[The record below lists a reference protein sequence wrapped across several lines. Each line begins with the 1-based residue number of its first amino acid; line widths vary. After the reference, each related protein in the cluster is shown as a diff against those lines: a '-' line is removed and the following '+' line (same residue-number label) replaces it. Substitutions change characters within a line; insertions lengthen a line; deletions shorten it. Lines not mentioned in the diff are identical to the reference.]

1 MMDILKIKA
10 FGRQR
15 LSTVL
20 GLTLDGGRLEGAV
33 LRRANGALQI
43 LQTVSATLSLDPLT
57 AAPELVGREIRNHLD
72 ASGITERHCVFGLPL
87 KWALIT
93 HIDLPPLPEADVP
106 GFLQLEAE
114 RSFPCDVATLQIAQS
129 RCRVA
134 PGKEQALMVGVP
146 RNHLL
151 IIEQIFRAA
160 RLKPIS
166 FLLPITVLQSPAS
179 PASDG
184 VLALAIGEAQVSLQ
198 VTSHGGLAALRTI
211 EGALETQSGRRSLH
225 DGVVSRES
233 RITLG
238 QLPAELR
245 EHIRRIRIFG
255 PRDLAQQLA
264 DEMELRFEP
273 SGLKVEVANEYA
285 QGDFALA
292 LPPKTPVS
300 VPVSLAA
307 RTLSDDRGRIELMPP
322 KVAPWK
328 QYAARYSTGKWRTI
342 GLAAGSIGL
351 IIILAFLAQQWQLG
365 RLRSRWNGMAAKV
378 HDLEGLQQ
386 QIRQFRPWYDNSLRG
401 LTILRQLTTAF
412 PETGVVSAKT
422 VEIRDMN
429 TVTCT
434 GVTQDNLALIK
445 VLDQLRASGNV
456 SEVRLSNIRGTK
468 PPLQFTFDFHWN
480 EGGKSE
486 N

>member
-1 MMDILKIKA
+1 MMDVLKIKG

-15 LSTVL
+15 LTSVL

-33 LRRANGALQI
+33 VRRANGALQI
-43 LQTVSATLSLDPLT
+43 TQTVSAALSLDPLT

-72 ASGITERHCVFGLPL
+72 AAGISERHCVFGLPL
-87 KWALIT
+87 KWALLT
-93 HIDLPPLPEADVP
+93 HVDLPNLPEPDVA
-106 GFLQLEAE
+106 GFLQIEAE
-114 RSFPCDVATLQIAQS
+114 RGFPCDVATLHVTHS

-134 PGKEQALMVGVP
+134 AGKEQALMVGVP
-146 RNHLL
+146 RNHLATL
-151 IIEQIFRAA
+151 EQIFRAA
-160 RLKPIS
+160 KLKPVS
-166 FLLPITVLQSPAS
+166 FLLPITVLQSPTL

-198 VTSHGGLAALRTI
+198 ITSHGGVAALRAI
-211 EGALETQSGRRSLH
+211 EGALENQVGRRTLNP
-225 DGVVSRES
+225 GVVSRES

-255 PRDLAQQLA
+255 PADLAQQMA

-273 SGLKVEVANEYA
+273 SGIKVEVVTQYGPGEYS
-285 QGDFALA
+285 QP
-292 LPPKTPVS
+292 LPPRTPVS

-307 RTLSDDRGRIELMPP
+307 QTLSTERSRIELMPP
-322 KVAPWK
+322 KVAPWR
-328 QYAARYSTGKWRTI
+328 QYAARYGTGKWRTA
-342 GLAAGSIGL
+342 GLAAASVAA
-351 IIILAFLAQQWQLG
+351 IILLAFMVQQWQLG
-365 RLRSRWNGMAAKV
+365 SLRARWKNMSAKV
-378 HDLEGLQQ
+378 HELEGVQQ
-386 QIRQFRPWYDNSLRG
+386 QIRQVRPWYDDSLRG
-401 LTILRQLTTAF
+401 LTILRQLTAAF
-412 PETGVVSAKT
+412 PETGIVSAKT

-434 GVTQDNLALIK
+434 GVTQDNPSLIK
-445 VLDQLRASGNV
+445 VLEQLRATGSV
-456 SEVRLSNIRGTK
+456 TDLRLSNIRGTK
-468 PPLQFTFDFHWN
+468 APLQFTFDFHWN

>member
-1 MMDILKIKA
+1 MIDILKIKA

-15 LSTVL
+15 LSNVL
-20 GLTLDGGRLEGAV
+20 GLTLDGSRLEGAV

-72 ASGITERHCVFGLPL
+72 AAGITERDCIFGLPL

-93 HIDLPPLPEADVP
+93 HIDLPALPEADVP
-106 GFLQLEAE
+106 GFLQIEAE
-114 RSFPCDVATLQIAQS
+114 RGFPCDVATLHVAHS
-129 RCRVA
+129 RCRLA
-134 PGKEQALMVGVP
+134 SGKEQALMVGVP
-146 RNHLL
+146 RNHLTAL
-151 IIEQIFRAA
+151 EQIFRAA
-160 RLKPIS
+160 RLKPLS
-166 FLLPITVLQSPAS
+166 FLLPITVLQSPALGS
-179 PASDG
+179 SDG

-198 VTSHGGLAALRTI
+198 VTSRGGLAALRTI

-225 DGVVSRES
+225 ADVVGRES

-255 PRDLAQQLA
+255 PPDLAQQMA

-273 SGLKVEVANEYA
+273 SGIKVEVVSQYA
-285 QGDFALA
+285 PGDFSLPM
-292 LPPKTPVS
+292 PPKTPVS
-300 VPVSLAA
+300 VAVSLAA
-307 RTLSDDRGRIELMPP
+307 QMLSDERARIELMPP
-322 KVAPWK
+322 KVAPWR
-328 QYAARYSTGKWRTI
+328 QYAARYSTGKWRSV
-342 GLAAGSIGL
+342 GLTAASVAAVIL
-351 IIILAFLAQQWQLG
+351 LAFLFQQWQLG
-365 RLRSRWNGMAAKV
+365 SLRSRWNGMAVKV
-378 HDLEGLQQ
+378 HELDGVQQ
-386 QIRQFRPWYDNSLRG
+386 EIRQFRPWYDDSLRG
-401 LTILRQLTTAF
+401 LTILRQLTAAF
-412 PETGVVSAKT
+412 PETGIVSAKT

-434 GVTQDNLALIK
+434 GVTQDNQALIK
-445 VLDQLRASGNV
+445 VLEQLRASGSV
-456 SEVRLSNIRGTK
+456 TDLRLSNIRGTK